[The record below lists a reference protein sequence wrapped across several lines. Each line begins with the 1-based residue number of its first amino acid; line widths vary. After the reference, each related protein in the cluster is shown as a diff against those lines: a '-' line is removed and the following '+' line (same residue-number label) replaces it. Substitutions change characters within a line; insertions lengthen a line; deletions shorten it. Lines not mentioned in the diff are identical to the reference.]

1 MSERRPT
8 GPLPRAAAVRCTHCG
23 LPVPPGLQREGEA
36 HQFCCSGCRHVHGI
50 LNDLGY
56 DEYYR
61 LADATGGGAPARV
74 SGRGFEDFDDATFRE
89 QNVGITGGGQ
99 QRTQLYLE
107 GVHCA
112 ACVWLVEK
120 LPEVVP
126 GLDSVRL
133 NLATSVAEVV
143 WDGDATQLSV
153 IGRALDNVGY
163 TPHAYRSDENR
174 ETRRAEDR
182 ALLIKVGVAA
192 AAAMN
197 IMFLQ
202 GALYAGSYSGIQ
214 PAYALFFRWLSLG
227 LSLPVILFSAR
238 PFFRAAWAGLRRRVP
253 HIDLPITLALVAAF
267 GYSAASV
274 IRGAG
279 PVYFDSLAALVAL
292 LLGARFIQSSAQR
305 KAMERAESLRGVA
318 FAEFARRI
326 EGGDLDAP
334 SLEVPLAALQPEDR
348 VEVRSGELIPVDG
361 TILAGRSTLD
371 NAILTGESEPVE
383 VRAGD
388 PVHAGATNL
397 GARLVVRVE
406 ATGTATRVGAL
417 LALVQD
423 AMSRRPPLVEVADRL
438 SRWFVITVLGL
449 AAVAGACWMTV
460 SVDAALEHVVALLV
474 VTCPCALG
482 LATPVAMSVGLSR
495 AARAGFF
502 IKHPAA
508 IERLRRV
515 DTIFL
520 DKTGTL
526 TEGRATVSRWAG
538 APEAPSLALL
548 LESGS
553 DHAVARALRRSL
565 AHPAGVVPAIDGV
578 REVAGAGIAG
588 RVGDLEVRVGNRGFM
603 DAAAVGVSGELDAH
617 GSALL
622 ADGLS
627 PLYVAAAG
635 QVIGV
640 AGVGDPLRADARET
654 VQALQRKGIEPWILS
669 GDHPAVVARVAESLG
684 IPAAHA
690 VGGMSPEDKRDRV
703 RDFVAAR
710 RGKGRLAMVGDG
722 VNDAAAMALSD
733 VGVAVEGGAGAALL
747 AADVVVTRGGLAP
760 LLDLLRG
767 SRRLLGVIY
776 RNLGF
781 SLLYNIAGATL
792 AIMGLVGPLLAAVL
806 MPISSLTVILS
817 SVLARSFPD
826 LRGRG
831 ATP

>member
-1 MSERRPT
+1 
-8 GPLPRAAAVRCTHCG
+8 
-23 LPVPPGLQREGEA
+23 
-36 HQFCCSGCRHVHGI
+36 
-50 LNDLGY
+50 
-56 DEYYR
+56 
-61 LADATGGGAPARV
+61 
-74 SGRGFEDFDDATFRE
+74 
-89 QNVGITGGGQ
+89 
-99 QRTQLYLE
+99 
-107 GVHCA
+107 
-112 ACVWLVEK
+112 
-120 LPEVVP
+120 
-126 GLDSVRL
+126 
-133 NLATSVAEVV
+133 
-143 WDGDATQLSV
+143 
-153 IGRALDNVGY
+153 
-163 TPHAYRSDENR
+163 
-174 ETRRAEDR
+174 
-182 ALLIKVGVAA
+182 
-192 AAAMN
+192 
-197 IMFLQ
+197 
-202 GALYAGSYSGIQ
+202 
-214 PAYALFFRWLSLG
+214 
-227 LSLPVILFSAR
+227 
-238 PFFRAAWAGLRRRVP
+238 
-253 HIDLPITLALVAAF
+253 
-267 GYSAASV
+267 
-274 IRGAG
+274 
-279 PVYFDSLAALVAL
+279 
-292 LLGARFIQSSAQR
+292 
-305 KAMERAESLRGVA
+305 
-318 FAEFARRI
+318 
-326 EGGDLDAP
+326 
-334 SLEVPLAALQPEDR
+334 
-348 VEVRSGELIPVDG
+348 
-361 TILAGRSTLD
+361 
-371 NAILTGESEPVE
+371 
-383 VRAGD
+383 
-388 PVHAGATNL
+388 
-397 GARLVVRVE
+397 
-406 ATGTATRVGAL
+406 
-417 LALVQD
+417 
-423 AMSRRPPLVEVADRL
+423 VEVADRL